1 MSIDNQLTVTVTE
14 AAKELEVRVD
24 EIYRLVRSG
33 RLVARKING
42 RLIINYDSLLK
53 HISNRGSNNG

>member
-1 MSIDNQLTVTVTE
+1 MTTDNQLTVTVTE

-33 RLVARKING
+33 RLVARKVNG

-53 HISNRGSNNG
+53 HISNRDGR

>member
-1 MSIDNQLTVTVTE
+1 MTADNQLTVTVTE

-33 RLVARKING
+33 RLVARKVNG

-53 HISNRGSNNG
+53 HISNREGR

>member
-1 MSIDNQLTVTVTE
+1 MTTDNQLTVTVTE

-53 HISNRGSNNG
+53 HISNRDGR